1 MGEESITFLGPPDMT
16 VAPPAIEI
24 DRSQPLLVVVR
35 FLRGPTDQEFEK
47 YLVDYRSVLESERR
61 FGAVYATAPTMPITP
76 PRQVRKQAQFIKEC
90 RALIEER
97 VIGVAFSLPSPL
109 MRSVLRGILMMQPM
123 PCPHTVVATEPE
135 GVSWVRARL
144 WTDQVRRMKGSAP

>member
-1 MGEESITFLGPPDMT
+1 MT
-16 VAPPAIEI
+16 AAQPAIEI

-35 FLRGPTDQEFEK
+35 FLRGPSDQEFEQ
-47 YLVDYRSVLESERR
+47 YLVDYRGVLESQGR
-61 FGAVYATAPTMPITP
+61 FGAVYVTAPNLPLTP
-76 PRQVRKQAQFIKEC
+76 PRQVRKQVLFMKEC
-90 RALIEER
+90 RSLIEQR
-97 VIGVAFSLPSPL
+97 VVGVAFSLPSPL

>member
-1 MGEESITFLGPPDMT
+1 MT
-16 VAPPAIEI
+16 AAQPAIEI

-35 FLRGPTDQEFEK
+35 FLRGPSDQEFEQ
-47 YLVDYRSVLESERR
+47 YLVDYRRVLESPGR
-61 FGAVYATAPTMPITP
+61 FGAVYVTAPNLPLTP
-76 PRQVRKQAQFIKEC
+76 PRQVRKQVQFMKDC
-90 RALIEER
+90 RSLMEQR
-97 VIGVAFSLPSPL
+97 VVGVAFSLPSPL